1 MFCAFEALCMAKFF
15 DNSGVGL
22 AKVYGFFVGYY
33 PAFFD
38 DLFVQ
43 FIVGWIGYVFFL
55 YRCVYTYYKGI
66 VGIFRRFIYTKA
78 LCCKIN
84 STPGSPMRW
93 RKAVSSVGTQGMVG

>member
-33 PAFFD
+33 PTFFD

-43 FIVGWIGYVFFL
+43 FIVGWTLLQRQNKKRLLATNFV
-55 YRCVYTYYKGI
+55 VNKQT
-66 VGIFRRFIYTKA
+66 
-78 LCCKIN
+78 
-84 STPGSPMRW
+84 
-93 RKAVSSVGTQGMVG
+93 